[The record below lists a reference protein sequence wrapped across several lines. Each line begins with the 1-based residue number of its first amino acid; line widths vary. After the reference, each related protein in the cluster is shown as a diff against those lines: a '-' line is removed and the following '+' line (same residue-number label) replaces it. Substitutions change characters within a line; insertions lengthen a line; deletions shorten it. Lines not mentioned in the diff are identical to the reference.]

1 MELQQTFGTNV
12 RNHRKS
18 QGLTQEALAE
28 VVGVSIETIGKI
40 ERGVA
45 APTFSTAQTIANALN
60 VEVTLL
66 FGNEGQTLSSGERG
80 RLVSAINRVLAQ
92 MNNDELAKSL
102 ALLQAFKG
110 K

>member
-28 VVGVSIETIGKI
+28 AVGVSIETIGKI
-40 ERGVA
+40 ERGVS
-45 APTFSTAQTIANALN
+45 APTFATAQLIAKALKLEAT
-60 VEVTLL
+60 VL
-66 FGNEGQTLSSGERG
+66 FGNAGQTSASGERG
-80 RLVSAINRVLAQ
+80 KHVGAINQLLAQ
-92 MNNDELAKSL
+92 MNDDELAKSL
-102 ALLQAFKG
+102 AMLQAFKG